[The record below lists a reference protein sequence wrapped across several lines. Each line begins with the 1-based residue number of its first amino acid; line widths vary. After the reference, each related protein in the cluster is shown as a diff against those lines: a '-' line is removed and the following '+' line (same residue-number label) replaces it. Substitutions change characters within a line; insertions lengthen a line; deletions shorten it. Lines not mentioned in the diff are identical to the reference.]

1 MKDET
6 PRRVPNGKV
15 TLKQL
20 AAHLDLSVTTVARS
34 LRDGYKTSAE
44 TVSRVRNAAR
54 DLGYVRNLDGLRL
67 RTGRSLTLL
76 AILGTADDTEVGD
89 PGAEGLLTGM
99 RRRLAGTDYSLASH
113 PVLLSE
119 RGPQVLDSIIKDRS
133 CDGVIFDH
141 IEPDDARIALLTERG
156 IPFVT
161 FGRPAPAAPHPW
173 FEIDNIHAAHQGAAD
188 LITRGHRRIALIEAD
203 SRLNFAA
210 ERVEGYHKALGQARM
225 PVDPDLIHHL
235 PTDAA
240 KVREAVR
247 AIMQDQKPDAFLCS
261 NEIFLLGT
269 IAGARDSAS
278 KPLSD
283 IGFSFR
289 AATSLG
295 AYLGLRL
302 SASHYPR
309 HAVGWQLADLMLR
322 RLKGQPQ
329 ESLHRLVQCELR
341 RY

>member
-1 MKDET
+1 MQDET
-6 PRRVPNGKV
+6 PRRFSKPKV

-20 AAHLDLSVTTVARS
+20 AAHLGLSVTTVARS
-34 LRDGYKTSAE
+34 LRDGYKTSPE
-44 TVSRVRNAAR
+44 TVMRVRAAAR

-76 AILGTADDTEVGD
+76 AILGTADDADIGD

-119 RGPQVLDSIIKDRS
+119 RSPQLLDSILKDRS

-141 IEPDDARIALLTERG
+141 IEPDDPRVALLTQRG

-161 FGRPAPAAPHPW
+161 FGRPAADARHPW
-173 FEIDNIHAAHQGAAD
+173 FEIDNTHAALQGTAD
-188 LITRGHRRIALIEAD
+188 LLSRGHRRIALIEAD
-203 SRLNFAA
+203 ARLNFAG
-210 ERVEGYHKALGQARM
+210 ERVTGYRLAHDQARL
-225 PVDPDLIHHL
+225 PVDPALIHHL

-240 KVREAVR
+240 QVRDAVRE
-247 AIMQDQKPDAFLCS
+247 IMRSQKPDGFLCS
-261 NEIFLLGT
+261 NEIFLLGC
-269 IAGARDSAS
+269 IAGVRDSAG
-278 KPLSD
+278 KPLD
-283 IGFSFR
+283 QIGFSYR

-302 SASHYPR
+302 SASYYPR
-309 HAVGWQLADLMLR
+309 HAVGWQLADLLLR
-322 RLKGQPQ
+322 RIKGDPVDG
-329 ESLHRLVQCELR
+329 LRRLVQCELR